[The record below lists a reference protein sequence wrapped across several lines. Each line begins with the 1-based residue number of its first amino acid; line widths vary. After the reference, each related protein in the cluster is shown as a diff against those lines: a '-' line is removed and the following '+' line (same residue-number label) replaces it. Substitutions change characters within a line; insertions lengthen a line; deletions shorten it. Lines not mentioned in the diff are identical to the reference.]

1 MFPLYVPTPNKFELT
16 ITVNGFNGVAP
27 VPTLVDSQLPPLLV
41 VATTVN
47 DTPAEPE
54 PLLTLK
60 VWLAGLAPVSAAKL
74 RDVGVTVTF
83 PLLPVLLTVSVTLI
97 VCAAAFVLAA
107 MSRKP

>member
-1 MFPLYVPTPNKFELT
+1 MFPLYVPTPNEFELT

-60 VWLAGLAPVSAAKL
+60 VWLAGLAPVSHVGGGYSGDHFGRLGFQQPLSAA
-74 RDVGVTVTF
+74 RRVAQRG
-83 PLLPVLLTVSVTLI
+83 
-97 VCAAAFVLAA
+97 AAC
-107 MSRKP
+107 